1 VVNLF
6 KINKNLKKHLSKFS
20 IVLIVMLSLAGLVLI
35 LNFYLIKE
43 LRESL
48 GHQLSE
54 ATVDYDEIQVSIIKD
69 QVTIEKPKWK
79 VGKYSVHTDKILIK
93 NLSYFDYF
101 FNNIIV
107 IGGIDVSNP
116 EVIFNKNDS
125 VKDSSIKNK
134 KLHFEKEIV
143 VKKFNVNGGCLILKE
158 NELVSNKLYFSI
170 KELNFYEILINS
182 RTLKG
187 ILPFEYQGGE
197 IESDSVFYELDEAHN
212 VILRNLKLKDR
223 DLSVKDFRIIPKYSK
238 AEFDRRISV
247 EKDRFELGL
256 NSIIINGLDWAVK
269 NDSLYLFAPVTHIS
283 GADLKVYR
291 NKLLPDDI
299 SIKPL
304 YSQMIREL
312 GAKIKFDSIF
322 IDSSQVEYEEKVIES
337 GSPGKVG
344 FYNLRAEAV
353 NITNIGLTS
362 NNFRKTRIQFET
374 SFMNEAP
381 LSLDWE
387 FDVRNIEDDFKV
399 SGKLE
404 SISAGA
410 MNSFLKPTLNIVVEG
425 EMESLFFN
433 FQGNKY
439 KASGDMRLKY
449 NNFKVEVLKKDGTGK
464 NKLLSGLANLFVK
477 KEANSKK
484 LEKKGV
490 EAVRDRTKSFWNFL
504 WLFIRN
510 GALKSFL

>member
-1 VVNLF
+1 
-6 KINKNLKKHLSKFS
+6 
-20 IVLIVMLSLAGLVLI
+20 VLIVLVCFAGLVLI
-35 LNFYLIKE
+35 LDFYLKKE
-43 LRESL
+43 LRDSM
-48 GHQLSE
+48 GNQLSGSF
-54 ATVDYDEIQVSIIKD
+54 VDYEEIQVSIIKD
-69 QVTIEKPKWK
+69 QVIIAKPKWK
-79 VGKYSVHTDKILIK
+79 VGKYSIQTDKILIK
-93 NLSYFDYF
+93 DLGYFDYF
-101 FNNIIV
+101 FNKRIV
-107 IGGIDVSNP
+107 IGGIDISNP
-116 EVIFNKNDS
+116 EVIFNDNDS
-125 VKDSSIKNK
+125 VQDNSIKNK
-134 KLHFEKEIV
+134 NLHFEKEIV
-143 VKKFNVNGGCLILKE
+143 VNKFIVKGGCLIIKG
-158 NELVSNKLYFSI
+158 NEPVFNKLYFSI
-170 KELNFYEILINS
+170 KELKFYEILINS
-182 RTLKG
+182 KTLKG
-187 ILPFEYQGGE
+187 ALPFEYESGE

-212 VILRNLKLKDR
+212 IILKNLKLKDR
-223 DLSVKDFRIIPKYSK
+223 EFAVKGFRIVPKYGK
-238 AEFDRRISV
+238 NEFDRRISV

-256 NSIIINGLDWAVK
+256 NSIKINDLDWAVK
-269 NDSLYLFAPVTHIS
+269 NDSLYLLAPVTHIS

-337 GSPGKVG
+337 ASPGKVG
-344 FYNLRAEAV
+344 FFNLRSEAV
-353 NITNIGLTS
+353 NITNIGMKA
-362 NNFRKTRIQFET
+362 NNFRKTKIHVET

-381 LSLDWE
+381 LSLNWE

-399 SGKLE
+399 SGKLG

-410 MNSFLKPTLNIVVEG
+410 MNSFIKPTLNIVVEG

-464 NKLLSGLANLFVK
+464 NKLLSSLANLFVK

-490 EAVRDRTKSFWNFL
+490 EAVRDRTKSFWNYL

-510 GALKSFL
+510 GTLKSFL

>member
-1 VVNLF
+1 
-6 KINKNLKKHLSKFS
+6 LKKHLNKFS
-20 IVLIVMLSLAGLVLI
+20 IVLIVLVCFAGLVLI
-35 LNFYLIKE
+35 LNFYLKKE
-43 LRESL
+43 LRENM
-48 GHQLSE
+48 GHQLSG

-69 QVTIEKPKWK
+69 EVTIAKPKWK
-79 VGKYSVHTDKILIK
+79 VGKYSIQTNKILIK

-101 FNNIIV
+101 FNKRIV
-107 IGGIDVSNP
+107 IGGIDISNP
-116 EVIFNKNDS
+116 EVIFNENDS
-125 VKDSSIKNK
+125 VQDSSIKNK
-134 KLHFEKEIV
+134 NLHFEKGIV
-143 VKKFNVNGGCLILKE
+143 VKKINVSGGCLIIKE
-158 NELVSNKLYFSI
+158 NEPVSNKLYFSI

-182 RTLKG
+182 KTLKG
-187 ILPFEYQGGE
+187 TLPFEYKSGE
-197 IESDSVFYELDEAHN
+197 IESDSIFYELDEAHTI
-212 VILRNLKLKDR
+212 ILKNLKLKNR
-223 DLSVKDFRIIPKYSK
+223 DLAVKDFRIIPKYNK
-238 AEFDRRISV
+238 AEFDRRISI
-247 EKDRFELGL
+247 EKDRFQLEL
-256 NSIIINGLDWAVK
+256 NSIKINGLNWAVK
-269 NDSLYLFAPVTHIS
+269 NDSLYLLAPVTHIS
-283 GADLKVYR
+283 GADFKVYR

-337 GSPGKVG
+337 GSLGKVG

-353 NITNIGLTS
+353 NITNIGLKS
-362 NNFRKTRIQFET
+362 NNFLKTKIHVET

-381 LSLDWE
+381 LSLNWE
-387 FDVRNIEDDFKV
+387 FDVRNIDDDFKV
-399 SGKLE
+399 SGKLG

-425 EMESLFFN
+425 EIESLFFN

-464 NKLLSGLANLFVK
+464 NKLLSSLANLFVK

-490 EAVRDRTKSFWNFL
+490 EAVRDRTKSFWNYL

-510 GALKSFL
+510 GTLKSFL

>member
-1 VVNLF
+1 MKKHF
-6 KINKNLKKHLSKFS
+6 KIFS
-20 IVLIVMLSLAGLVLI
+20 IVLIVLACLLGVVLI
-35 LNFYLIKE
+35 LNFYLKKE
-43 LRESL
+43 LEESI
-48 GHQLSE
+48 GDQLSGSSVE
-54 ATVDYDEIQVSIIKD
+54 YDKITVSFFKSNTT
-69 QVTIEKPKWK
+69 VTQSKWK
-79 VGKYSVHTDKILIK
+79 IGRYSIHADKILIN
-93 NLSYFDYF
+93 NLSYIDYL
-101 FNNIIV
+101 FNKKIV
-107 IGGIDVSNP
+107 IGGVDVSNP

-125 VKDSSIKNK
+125 VQDSSIKNK
-134 KLHFEKEIV
+134 NLHLEKEIV
-143 VKKFNVNGGCLILKE
+143 VKKFNVNGGCLILKN
-158 NELVSNKLYFSI
+158 NEPVSNKLYFSI

-187 ILPFEYQGGE
+187 TLPFEYKSVE
-197 IESDSVFYELDEAHN
+197 IESDSIFYELDEAHN
-212 VILRNLKLKDR
+212 IILKNLKLKNQ
-223 DLSVKDFRIIPKYSK
+223 DLAVKDFRIIPKYNK

-256 NSIIINGLDWAVK
+256 NSIKINGLDWAIK
-269 NDSLYLFAPVTHIS
+269 NDSLYLLAPVTHIS
-283 GADLKVYR
+283 GANFKVYR

-362 NNFRKTRIQFET
+362 NNFRKTRVQFET

-381 LSLDWE
+381 LSLNWE

-399 SGKLE
+399 SGKLG

-464 NKLLSGLANLFVK
+464 NKLLSSLANLFVK